1 MAYVAESIMFRI
13 NSIHDRKK
21 QPTLDMGDL
30 PAPLVEKHK
39 GCFGAAS
46 PTYIV
51 IFQLCDFPTLCV
63 ILRFSM
69 YQLYIF
75 TLVLFCNYVA
85 QSNDSNDSQF
95 LYVEGQFFAPSV
107 GRGSNDNKDIR

>member
-1 MAYVAESIMFRI
+1 MTYVAESIMFRI

-21 QPTLDMGDL
+21 QQLLDMGDL
-30 PAPLVEKHK
+30 LAPLVEKHK

-46 PTYIV
+46 RTYIV

-63 ILRFSM
+63 ILCFSM

-75 TLVLFCNYVA
+75 TLGSLVGLAEIFRKFCVG
-85 QSNDSNDSQF
+85 SSGP
-95 LYVEGQFFAPSV
+95 LRFFVFV
-107 GRGSNDNKDIR
+107 GGHVN